1 MAGLRPI
8 KFRLLELFSDEK
20 EHWNYEIVVQM
31 QKEYNM
37 NSNFGRDSINFD
49 ILELASGG
57 MLRSV
62 QSKVD
67 EDHSTKTVKV
77 SYTLPSSNT
86 DKWEGF
92 IPADIAE
99 TKCDTC
105 ESKY

>member
-20 EHWNYEIVVQM
+20 EHWNNEIVEQM
-31 QKEYNM
+31 QKEYGM

-49 ILELASGG
+49 IIELASGG

-67 EDHSTKTVKV
+67 EDGVYKKGFLLHKYIITDFGKTRASDACLMYV
-77 SYTLPSSNT
+77 
-86 DKWEGF
+86 
-92 IPADIAE
+92 
-99 TKCDTC
+99 
-105 ESKY
+105 

>member
-1 MAGLRPI
+1 MAGERPI

-20 EHWNYEIVVQM
+20 EHWNNEIVVKM

-57 MLRSV
+57 MLKTV

-67 EDHSTKTVKV
+67 EDGVYKKGFLLHQYVITDFGKTRASDACLEYV
-77 SYTLPSSNT
+77 
-86 DKWEGF
+86 
-92 IPADIAE
+92 
-99 TKCDTC
+99 
-105 ESKY
+105 